1 MKKKI
6 VVGLIFSA
14 VAILSA
20 ACSGA
25 SDEPAVIISGLV
37 DTTISAE
44 SLKSMDMIDVEFTE
58 KDDSVSTYT
67 GVKIVDVLD
76 SAGISDFS
84 VLTMIASDDYAA
96 DVTADELAACENCII
111 APDGEGG
118 WRSVLPGFSG
128 KLQVKNLIELA
139 VQ

>member
-6 VVGLIFSA
+6 FVGLIFA
-14 VAILSA
+14 TIAILSA
-20 ACSGA
+20 ACNAA

-44 SLKSMDMIDVEFTE
+44 SLKGMDMVDVEFTE
-58 KDDSVSTYT
+58 KDDSVTTYT

-76 SAGISDFS
+76 SAGVSDFS

-96 DVTADELAACENCII
+96 DVTADELATCENCII
-111 APDGEGG
+111 ASDGEGG